1 MENNIDYSFKVLEE
15 ILTFKKYQ
23 NREEVM
29 HVGKTM
35 LDKAMEKDCPQEY
48 KDVYQE
54 AYRKL
59 DSLNFEEMN
68 EIIDILTSN
77 ND

>member
-1 MENNIDYSFKVLEE
+1 MNKDIDYSFKVLEE
-15 ILTFKKYQ
+15 MLTFKKYQ

-29 HVGKTM
+29 LVGKTM
-35 LDKAMEKDCPQEY
+35 LDKVMEKDCPQEY

-59 DSLNFEEMN
+59 DSLNFDEMN
-68 EIIDILTSN
+68 EIIDILASN
-77 ND
+77 N